1 LTGNSLFAIILL
13 YNKGVDMSAKGTTAD
28 TKEKDKFKDLLGSM
42 DPKLDREVRE
52 KLITARVGLLL
63 RASFFGNLATRLKL
77 VNADEWC
84 TTAGTDGRNFYYNSR
99 FVDKLKPKEI
109 EFLFG
114 HEVLHC
120 VYDHFG
126 RQGDRD
132 AQLYNC
138 AADYCVNSDLIKH
151 RVGEKITTVPCL
163 YDPKYDGKSSEEI
176 YDILYENAEKIDI
189 NKLIEQLLDDHMDGD
204 DEDGPDGGDGKD
216 GSGRPKISKSDR
228 DAIRDEIK
236 EALLAAAAASDGA
249 GNLPAGIKRIIQD
262 LTAPK
267 MNWRELLRMQ
277 LESTVKSDYTWM
289 RSSRRGWHMDAVMP
303 GMKLDPMIDI
313 AISID
318 ASGSMLD
325 RMLKDFLGEVAGIME
340 QFPNYRIHVLSFDT
354 QVYNP
359 QQFDS
364 ENLDDITGYE
374 IQGGGGTDFDCVFNY
389 FKENEIEPKRHIMF
403 TDGYPCGSWGDEQY
417 CDTVFIMHGTTT
429 IVPPFGQYAYYEE
442 ESKH

>member
-1 LTGNSLFAIILL
+1 
-13 YNKGVDMSAKGTTAD
+13 MSTATTANK
-28 TKEKDKFKDLLGSM
+28 KESDKFKNLLGPT
-42 DPKLDREVRE
+42 DAKLDRDVRE
-52 KLITARVGLLL
+52 RLITARVGLLL

-84 TTAGTDGRNFYYNSR
+84 PTAATDGRNFYYNSR
-99 FVDKLKPKEI
+99 FIDMLKPKEV

-126 RQGDRD
+126 RRGDRD
-132 AQLYNC
+132 PQLFNI
-138 AADYCVNSDLIKH
+138 ANDYCVNADLKKH
-151 RVGEKITTVPCL
+151 RVGEFITSVPCL
-163 YDPKYDGKSSEEI
+163 YDSKYQDMSSEEI

-189 NKLIEQLLDDHMDGD
+189 SDLIDKLLDDHLDGD
-204 DEDGPDGGDGKD
+204 GQDGAGEDGDEQSKNGK
-216 GSGRPKISKSDR
+216 GRPKLSAEEKQK
-228 DAIRDEIK
+228 IRDEIK
-236 EALLAAAAASDGA
+236 EAVLAAASASDGA
-249 GNLPAGIKRIIQD
+249 GNLPAGVKRIIED
-262 LTAPK
+262 MTAPK

-277 LESTVKSDYTWM
+277 LESTIKSDYTWM
-289 RSSRRGWHMDAVMP
+289 RNSRRGWHMDAVMP

-313 AISID
+313 AVSID

-325 RMLKDFLGEVAGIME
+325 SMLKDFLGEVAGIME

-374 IQGGGGTDFDCVFNY
+374 IKGGGGTDFDCVFEY

-403 TDGYPCGSWGDEQY
+403 TDGYPNGSWGDEQY
-417 CDTVFIMHGTTT
+417 CDTVFIIHGSKT

-442 ESKH
+442 ESRH

>member
-1 LTGNSLFAIILL
+1 
-13 YNKGVDMSAKGTTAD
+13 MSTAGTTANK
-28 TKEKDKFKDLLGSM
+28 KESAKFKDLCGPT
-42 DPKLDREVRE
+42 DPKLDREIRE

-84 TTAGTDGRNFYYNSR
+84 TTAATDGRNFYYNSR
-99 FVDKLKPKEI
+99 FIDMLKPKEV

-126 RQGDRD
+126 RKGDRD
-132 AQLYNC
+132 HQLFNI
-138 AADYCVNSDLIKH
+138 ANDYCVNADLKKH
-151 RVGEKITTVPCL
+151 RVGEFITTVPCL
-163 YDPKYDGKSSEEI
+163 FDPKYDGMSSEEV

-189 NKLIEQLLDDHMDGD
+189 GGLIDKMLDEHLDGEGGD
-204 DEDGPDGGDGKD
+204 SEGEDGDGKEN
-216 GSGRPKISKSDR
+216 GKGRPKLSAEERQQIK
-228 DAIRDEIK
+228 DEIK
-236 EALLAAAAASDGA
+236 EAVLAAAAASDGA
-249 GNLPAGIKRIIQD
+249 GNLPAGVKRIIED
-262 LTAPK
+262 MTAPK

-277 LESTVKSDYTWM
+277 LESTIKSDYTWM
-289 RSSRRGWHMDAVMP
+289 RSSRKGWHMDAVMP

-313 AISID
+313 AVSID

-325 RMLKDFLGEVAGIME
+325 KMLKDFLAEVAGIME
-340 QFPNYRIHVLSFDT
+340 QFPAYRIHVLSFDT
-354 QVYNP
+354 KVYNP

-374 IQGGGGTDFDCVFNY
+374 IMGGGGTDFDCVFDY
-389 FKENEIEPKRHIMF
+389 FKENEIEPKRHVMF

-417 CDTVFIMHGTTT
+417 CDTVFIMHGTTS

-442 ESKH
+442 EKSH

>member
-1 LTGNSLFAIILL
+1 
-13 YNKGVDMSAKGTTAD
+13 MSTAGTTANK
-28 TKEKDKFKDLLGSM
+28 KESDKFKDLLGPM
-42 DPKLDREVRE
+42 DPVVDREVRE

-63 RASFFGNLATRLKL
+63 RASFFGNLATRLTL
-77 VNADEWC
+77 TNADEWC
-84 TTAGTDGRNFYYNSR
+84 PTAATDGRRFYYNTK
-99 FVDKLKPKEI
+99 FINMLKPKEV

-126 RQGDRD
+126 RRGDRD
-132 AQLYNC
+132 PQLFNI
-138 AADYCVNSDLIKH
+138 ANDYCVNADLKKH
-151 RVGEKITTVPCL
+151 RVGEFITSVPCL
-163 YDPKYDGKSSEEI
+163 YDAKYQDMSSEEI

-189 NKLIEQLLDDHMDGD
+189 GDLIDKMLDEHLDG
-204 DEDGPDGGDGKD
+204 EGDGEGSGKDGDGKEN
-216 GSGRPKISKSDR
+216 GKGRPSLSAEERQKIK
-228 DAIRDEIK
+228 DEIK
-236 EALLAAAAASDGA
+236 EAVLAAAAASDGA
-249 GNLPAGIKRIIQD
+249 GNLPAGVKRIIED
-262 LTAPK
+262 MTAPK

-277 LESTVKSDYTWM
+277 LESTIKSDYTWM
-289 RSSRRGWHMDAVMP
+289 RSSRKGWHMDAIMP

-313 AISID
+313 AVSID

-325 RMLKDFLGEVAGIME
+325 SMLKDFLAEVAGIME

-354 QVYNP
+354 RVYNP

-374 IQGGGGTDFDCVFNY
+374 IQGGGGTDFDCVFEY

-403 TDGYPCGSWGDEQY
+403 TDGYPGGSWGDEQY

-429 IVPPFGQYAYYEE
+429 IVPPFGQFAYYEE
-442 ESKH
+442 ESRH

>member
-1 LTGNSLFAIILL
+1 MTTSTQ
-13 YNKGVDMSAKGTTAD
+13 NK
-28 TKEKDKFKDLLGSM
+28 KESDKFKDLCGPT
-42 DPKLDREVRE
+42 DPKLDREIRE

-84 TTAGTDGRNFYYNSR
+84 PTAATDGRHFYYNSR
-99 FVDKLKPKEI
+99 FVDMLKPKEI

-126 RQGDRD
+126 RRGDRD
-132 AQLYNC
+132 PQLFNI
-138 AADYCVNSDLIKH
+138 ANDYCVNADLKKH
-151 RVGEKITTVPCL
+151 RVGEFITSVPCL
-163 YDPKYDGKSSEEI
+163 YDAKYQDMSSEEI
-176 YDILYENAEKIDI
+176 YDILYENAEKIDMGQ
-189 NKLIEQLLDDHMDGD
+189 LIDKLLDEHLDGEGNGEGSGKD
-204 DEDGPDGGDGKD
+204 GDGKEN
-216 GSGRPKISKSDR
+216 GKGRPKLSAEERQKIK
-228 DAIRDEIK
+228 DEIK
-236 EALLAAAAASDGA
+236 EAVLAAASASDGA
-249 GNLPAGIKRIIQD
+249 GNLPSGVKRIIED
-262 LTAPK
+262 MTAPK

-277 LESTVKSDYTWM
+277 LESTIKSDYTWM

-318 ASGSMLD
+318 ASGSMGAH
-325 RMLKDFLGEVAGIME
+325 MLKDFLAEVAGIME
-340 QFPNYRIHVLSFDT
+340 QFPNYRIHVLTFDT

-374 IQGGGGTDFDCVFNY
+374 IMGGGGTDFDSVFRY

-417 CDTVFIMHGTTT
+417 CDTVFIIHGSNS

-442 ESKH
+442 EKSH